1 MEITHRTVVIHPLAP
16 PKVATGVA
24 CNGCGLCC
32 LYEPCPLG
40 IVLSRTRQGACHALR
55 WDEALGQYRCGALV
69 ASEEVLA
76 KVLPRMLRRLA
87 PGLRRWAVRWIA
99 AGMGCD
105 SHLELMAGDDT
116 NIVPVCTSADSQTMT
131 GVSTQA
137 NTVISTQQTFHD

>member
-1 MEITHRTVVIHPLAP
+1 
-16 PKVATGVA
+16 
-24 CNGCGLCC
+24 
-32 LYEPCPLG
+32 
-40 IVLSRTRQGACHALR
+40 
-55 WDEALGQYRCGALV
+55 
-69 ASEEVLA
+69 
-76 KVLPRMLRRLA
+76 MLRRLAPGLA